1 MELGETA
8 EFDEAAPLRSESNA
22 STPLNL
28 AQLRSNSDRKW
39 KILLYGCISW
49 MCLFHTTVCISAIQE
64 DISNIL
70 SLSDVEFSLLSTV
83 ILALTA
89 MMTAPFATAI
99 INRWLDDSI
108 YHGVIFG
115 NVVIFISQIMFVI
128 IISVSHEMDKNGLGN
143 IALLLCY
150 STRIIAGFG
159 IGINFSCLNSLQSI
173 WFSKSEYVSIAAQLM
188 DLSIEAGAT
197 VAKYSYIAIYRI
209 NNQLYQPFLMSVII
223 CICAIICSIMAKRD
237 ELEFINNINKKFNTD
252 IDNLMLISY
261 TRTESKDNNS
271 NSNSNSNSATPWP
284 NSHSDD
290 INIVNRLSIICKW
303 KLKDNVTLLCI
314 CILSFGIASGFYN
327 TIYSQTEI
335 SFIYK
340 FNFTDYQAET
350 VLATLPL
357 CKIITG
363 PLCGWINAKLI
374 TYIINDHEDRH
385 NQHGHYNQH
394 DHHHHHEHEE
404 RKDEHDIN
412 SNIEIEKKTIT
423 MFAIGCIIGAI
434 LLVVCGLIYIL
445 SNQENNSQGLNVAQ
459 PWIFIVCFSFADS
472 IYFGSAFSIIYVLT
486 PTQYTSLFNG
496 IAAMANYL
504 FIALLTCLFEIVIEF
519 SSYDSAW
526 IFITLLAVISGLLQA
541 IIITVIRC
549 I

>member
-1 MELGETA
+1 MEFGETA
-8 EFDEAAPLRSESNA
+8 EFDSNFDEAAPLRSESA
-22 STPLNL
+22 ARTPLDL
-28 AQLRSNSDRKW
+28 AQLRSNSDTKW
-39 KILLYGCISW
+39 KILFYGCISW
-49 MCLFHTTVCISAIQE
+49 MCLFHSTVCISAIQE
-64 DISNIL
+64 DISNIM

-83 ILALTA
+83 LLALTA

-173 WFSKSEYVSIAAQLM
+173 WFSKSEYVSMAAQLM
-188 DLSIEAGAT
+188 DLSVEAGAT
-197 VAKYSYIAIYRI
+197 IAKYSYIAIYKI
-209 NNQLYQPFLMSVII
+209 NNQLYQPFLISVTI
-223 CICAIICSIMAKRD
+223 CIVAIICSIIAQRD
-237 ELEFINNINKKFNTD
+237 EVEFINYINKKFNID
-252 IDNLMLISY
+252 IDDLMLISY
-261 TRTESKDNNS
+261 THASNSNSHS
-271 NSNSNSNSATPWP
+271 NSNSNLNSN
-284 NSHSDD
+284 SDD
-290 INIVNRLSIICKW
+290 IKNKINILCTW
-303 KLKDNVTLLCI
+303 KLKDNITLLCI
-314 CILSFGIASGFYN
+314 CILSFGIAVGFYN

-335 SFIYK
+335 SFVYK
-340 FNFTDYQAET
+340 FNLTDYQAET
-350 VLATLPL
+350 ILATLPL

-374 TYIINDHEDRH
+374 TYIINNDNND
-385 NQHGHYNQH
+385 
-394 DHHHHHEHEE
+394 
-404 RKDEHDIN
+404 N
-412 SNIEIEKKTIT
+412 SDQDDEIEKKTVT

-434 LLVVCGLIYIL
+434 LFVVCGLIYIL
-445 SNQENNSQGLNVAQ
+445 SNQENNSQGINIAQ

-472 IYFGSAFSIIYVLT
+472 IFFGSAFSTIYVLT

-496 IAAMANYL
+496 IAAMASYL
-504 FIALLTCLFEIVIEF
+504 FIALLTCLFEIVIQF
-519 SSYDSAW
+519 ASYDSAW
-526 IFITLLAVISGLLQA
+526 IFITLLQVVSGLLQA
-541 IIITVIRC
+541 IIIFVIHF